1 MLSLSFLDIEAI
13 SDWISLAYLPPF
25 FFLNEK
31 RKIVLA
37 LSQWALETEFFWEAC
52 YGSCPP
58 RGIPFGL
65 SGLKCTGKESH
76 ILDCEHEPAVSR
88 YCGKQGYSYG
98 SGYKHPWD
106 IVGVECT
113 NDPMIGK

>member
-1 MLSLSFLDIEAI
+1 MIKFLDIEAI

-31 RKIVLA
+31 RKTVLV
-37 LSQWALETEFFWEAC
+37 LSQWALET
-52 YGSCPP
+52 GSCPP
-58 RGIPFGL
+58 RGIPLFGL
-65 SGLKCTGKESH
+65 SGLKRIGKESH
-76 ILDCEHEPAVSR
+76 ILDCEHEPTVSR

-98 SGYKHPWD
+98 SGYISILPWG

>member
-31 RKIVLA
+31 RKIVLV

-58 RGIPFGL
+58 RGIPFEL
-65 SGLKCTGKESH
+65 SGLKSSEKSRTS
-76 ILDCEHEPAVSR
+76 LTVSMNPL
-88 YCGKQGYSYG
+88 SL
-98 SGYKHPWD
+98 D
-106 IVGVECT
+106 IVETKVIVMGLDISILGTLLGLNV
-113 NDPMIGK
+113 PMIQ